1 MNYPIIIGM
10 PRHESITDLEK
21 SLKPNEEKKEKH
33 FLKNDCTCP
42 VFMCFICIGV
52 LSVSSY
58 LIYESQ
64 FIEDGSL

>member
-10 PRHESITDLEK
+10 PRPESMTDLEK
-21 SLKPNEEKKEKH
+21 SLNPNEENKEKKY
-33 FLKNDCTCP
+33 LKNDCNCP
-42 VFMCFICIGV
+42 VFMCVICIGV
-52 LSVSSY
+52 LSVTSY